1 MILSVHPIDEIRV
14 RVVNALVQ
22 KCEVGL
28 VSGEELSQYTDLLP
42 HTLTCLDLG
51 PHSLRQ
57 SLLKLLLIILEVRK
71 YCIEHKN
78 DSINNLKLRLK

>member
-1 MILSVHPIDEIRV
+1 MTFSVHPIDEIRV
-14 RVVNALVQ
+14 RAVNSLVQ

-28 VSGEELSQYTDLLP
+28 VSGVELIQYTDLLT

-57 SLLKLLLIILEVRK
+57 PLLKLLLIVLEVRK
-71 YCIEHKN
+71 IFHILY
-78 DSINNLKLRLK
+78 ST